1 MSILSKVF
9 GDYNEKE
16 LKKLWPIVKEVNAF
30 EDDIQQLSDEQLR
43 AKTNE
48 FRERL
53 DDGETLEDILP
64 EAFAVVR
71 EISQRRLGMR
81 PFDVQIL
88 GGVVLH
94 QGKISE
100 MKTGE
105 GKTLV
110 ATLPIY
116 LNALAGK
123 GVHLITVNDYLAK
136 RDAQWMGAVYD
147 ALGLT
152 IGILQHD
159 SGYIYDRTANL
170 DNDSLRHLTP
180 VERREVYAADITY
193 GTNNEFG
200 FDFLRDNMA
209 TDFERAVQRQE
220 IPQSYAIVDEVDSIL
235 IDEARTP
242 LIISG
247 PAEETE
253 EIYRTFGRIVPRMS
267 PEQDLI
273 VDLKHKSVGL
283 TEEGVEKV
291 EKALGI
297 KNLYDPENFRLTRFL
312 DAALKAQFLYEREHQ
327 YVVKDGEVVIVD
339 EFTGRLMTGRRWS
352 DGLHQAVEAKEGV
365 KIQRESVTYATIT
378 LQNYFRMYKKLAGMT
393 GTAWTERDEFHQIY
407 GLDVLVIPTHMP
419 MVRADRQDII
429 FKGLSGKFR
438 AVVEEIEDAH
448 GDGRPMLVGTVA
460 IETSELLSDALKRTS
475 TCNLE
480 DCAEYHQVCPLKE
493 PAVLNAKQHER
504 EAHIIAMA
512 GVPGAVT
519 IATNM
524 AGRGTDIVLGGNPE
538 RMAGEIARKQGIDL
552 LTAAEDVSGPIRE
565 QARKKW
571 QDEHD
576 RVVAAGGL
584 HIIGTERHESRR
596 IDNQLRGRCARQ
608 GDRGSSRF
616 FLSLEDDLMKM
627 FAGKTTLTVLS
638 KLGMK
643 EGDAIE
649 HPMLTKSVG
658 RAQRKVEERNFLIRK
673 NILEYDEPMDV
684 QRGFFYGLRQDI
696 LEGRA
701 VKDLIFQFIDD
712 SVEDAVYTFL
722 DRNYVSNCIAEWVH
736 EKLNVAIDA
745 DRFRGKDRED
755 LHLLIRRDATEEAG
769 NIIRVTIGEYMSPDM
784 DPEGWDLK
792 GLADWGNANFD
803 AGLKVSQLRE
813 MSVDEVIKQLDEA
826 AAKRIAEADL
836 APLDQYLVPAYAE
849 NELAKWAANKFA
861 SEVKA
866 EAFVGLED
874 PADAVEKLMADARAA
889 YARRELTYPID
900 FALEMTSVGMQHDPH
915 HAIEQFCVWVR
926 SKYELQWD
934 PQSLPST
941 DPIQLRQLLIAEAEK
956 WDESRIAERADRAL
970 VAGSSPEKLDEWF
983 ATNCNTHLTD
993 EEQKRA
999 VDDPKTVAEEKIASV
1014 LRAELTQF
1022 ERWVLLQIVDQAWK
1036 DHLYAMDQ
1044 VKEAIGFRS
1053 FSQRDPRIEFK
1064 REAGQLFEN
1073 MQKSIREKV

>member
-9 GDYNEKE
+9 GNYNEKE

-30 EDDIQQLSDEQLR
+30 EDAIHPLTDEQLR
-43 AKTNE
+43 AKTDD

-53 DDGETLEDILP
+53 ADGETLDDILP

-71 EISQRRLGMR
+71 EMSQRRLGMR

-116 LNALAGK
+116 LNGLAGQ

-136 RDAQWMGAVYD
+136 RDAQWMGALYD

-159 SGYIYDRTANL
+159 SGYLYDRTANL
-170 DNDSLRHLTP
+170 DNESLRHMTP
-180 VERREVYAADITY
+180 VDRREVYGADITY

-209 TDFERAVQRQE
+209 TDFARAVQRQE

-283 TEEGVEKV
+283 TEEGVDKV

-297 KNLYDPENFRLTRFL
+297 KNLYDSANFRLTRFL
-312 DAALKAQFLYEREHQ
+312 DAALKAQFLYQREHQ

-407 GLDVLVIPTHMP
+407 GLDVLVIPTHQP
-419 MVRADRQDII
+419 MVRADMQDII
-429 FKGLSGKFR
+429 FKGVSGKFN

-448 GDGRPMLVGTVA
+448 GDGRPMLVGTIA
-460 IETSELLSDALKRTS
+460 IETSELLSDLLKRKS
-475 TCNLE
+475 TCHLE
-480 DCAEYHQVCPLKE
+480 DCAEYYKVCPLKE

-504 EAHIIAMA
+504 EAHIIEMA

-538 RMAGEIARKQGIDL
+538 RMAEVIARKQGVDL
-552 LTAAEDVSGPIRE
+552 LTAPEDVTAPIRE
-565 QARKKW
+565 QARQKW
-571 QDEHD
+571 QDEHN
-576 RVVAAGGL
+576 RVIATGGL

-596 IDNQLRGRCARQ
+596 IDNQLRGRAGRQ
-608 GDRGSSRF
+608 GDPGSSRF
-616 FLSLEDDLMKM
+616 FVSFGDDLMKR
-627 FAGKTTLTVLS
+627 FSPEWVPNLLGKMGMDEDTPLES
-638 KLGMK
+638 KMVSK
-643 EGDAIE
+643 AIE
-649 HPMLTKSVG
+649 Q
-658 RAQRKVEERNFLIRK
+658 AQTKVEGHNFDIRK
-673 NILEYDEPMDV
+673 HVVQYDDV
-684 QRGFFYGLRQDI
+684 MNRHRDLIYTERRKI
-696 LEGRA
+696 LEG
-701 VKDLIFQFIDD
+701 VDLSDNIAEMIEREIKRVFD
-712 SVEDAVYTFL
+712 TFL
-722 DRNYVSNCIAEWVH
+722 
-736 EKLNVAIDA
+736 A
-745 DRFRGKDRED
+745 DTDHDMWEVES
-755 LHLLIRRDATEEAG
+755 L
-769 NIIRVTIGEYMSPDM
+769 IGELKTIMPL
-784 DPEGWDLK
+784 PTKFTTRRIRELAAEEGLNEVLESAREAYGK
-792 GLADWGNANFD
+792 KEEELGEERMRTLERLLF
-803 AGLKVSQLRE
+803 LR
-813 MSVDEVIKQLDEA
+813 VIDRLWVYHLTALDE
-826 AAKRIAEADL
+826 
-836 APLDQYLVPAYAE
+836 
-849 NELAKWAANKFA
+849 
-861 SEVKA
+861 
-866 EAFVGLED
+866 
-874 PADAVEKLMADARAA
+874 
-889 YARRELTYPID
+889 
-900 FALEMTSVGMQHDPH
+900 
-915 HAIEQFCVWVR
+915 
-926 SKYELQWD
+926 
-934 PQSLPST
+934 
-941 DPIQLRQLLIAEAEK
+941 LRQGI
-956 WDESRIAERADRAL
+956 
-970 VAGSSPEKLDEWF
+970 G
-983 ATNCNTHLTD
+983 
-993 EEQKRA
+993 
-999 VDDPKTVAEEKIASV
+999 
-1014 LRAELTQF
+1014 LRG
-1022 ERWVLLQIVDQAWK
+1022 
-1036 DHLYAMDQ
+1036 Y
-1044 VKEAIGFRS
+1044 G
-1053 FSQRDPRIEFK
+1053 QRDPLVEFK
-1064 REAGQLFEN
+1064 LEAHDMYDQLTEHISQDTVRQIYHVTLTAPVVRPQPPKQVSESGPDEDAASGATTTQVAAASGGGGGVTATATAAPAN
-1073 MQKSIREKV
+1073 RKVGRNQPCPCGSGKKYKKCHGGTSAV